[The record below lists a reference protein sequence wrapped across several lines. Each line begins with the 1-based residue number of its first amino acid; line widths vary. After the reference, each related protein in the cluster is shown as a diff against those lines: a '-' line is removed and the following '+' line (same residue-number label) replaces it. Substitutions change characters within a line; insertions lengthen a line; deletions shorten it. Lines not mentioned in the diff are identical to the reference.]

1 MKARAALL
9 LLTLV
14 ALPLLTGCTE
24 SSGKDFSFVALDGD
38 TVHLR
43 DYRGKVVILD
53 LMATWCTPC
62 EYQMQE
68 LKKIYDAYHDQ
79 EVVIL
84 SVDIDTRETA
94 QQLRQYKQNFA
105 SKYGYPLEWT
115 FGLNDGSIWEE
126 YKYTAPGSDGPG
138 IPMIYIFDQSGQVHF
153 RHTGLAVHDDVPP
166 GWPSKVQ
173 KLAPVI
179 DELLE

>member
-1 MKARAALL
+1 MKARAGLL
-9 LLTLV
+9 LLAVVT
-14 ALPLLTGCTE
+14 LPLLTGCLE
-24 SSGKDFSFVALDGD
+24 SSGRDFSFTALDGS

-43 DYRGKVVILD
+43 DYRGKIVILD

-62 EYQMQE
+62 KYQMQE
-68 LKKIYDAYHDQ
+68 LKKIDDAYSDQ

-94 QQLRQYKQNFA
+94 QQLRQYKQDFA
-105 SKYGYPLEWT
+105 ATYGYPLEWT
-115 FGLNDGSIWEE
+115 FGLDDGSIWEE

-138 IPMIYIFDQSGQVHF
+138 IPMIYIFDQSGNVHF
-153 RHTGLAVHDDVPP
+153 RHTGLAVYDKVPP
-166 GWPSKVQ
+166 GWPSNAQ

-179 DELLE
+179 DELRE